1 MNRYNSYVNILNRY
15 ILVCLKEELINNILF
30 IYLFILGFF
39 FIRTSIFNRI
49 WVKQIEI
56 RTTANS

>member
-1 MNRYNSYVNILNRY
+1 MEYFTYMNRYNSYVNILNRY

-30 IYLFILGFF
+30 IYLFFLGFF

-49 WVKQIEI
+49 GVK
-56 RTTANS
+56 

>member
-30 IYLFILGFF
+30 IYLFCLGFF

-49 WVKQIEI
+49 WVK
-56 RTTANS
+56 

>member
-30 IYLFILGFF
+30 IYLFFLGFF
-39 FIRTSIFNRI
+39 LFVLQFL
-49 WVKQIEI
+49 IEFG
-56 RTTANS
+56 

>member
-30 IYLFILGFF
+30 IFFFLGFF

-49 WVKQIEI
+49 WVK
-56 RTTANS
+56 